1 MELASWCPSG
11 AYSFEVAARFL
22 KSLWASGVKF
32 KPVTGE
38 VFTYKLY
45 SADTGIT
52 GHHLEKCTKGCP
64 GSFAQ
69 CAASLIEDYEV

>member
-11 AYSFEVAARFL
+11 AYSFEVAARIL

-32 KPVTGE
+32 KPVIGECLLINCTVLTG
-38 VFTYKLY
+38 
-45 SADTGIT
+45 ST
-52 GHHLEKCTKGCP
+52 GHHLEKCTKGCS

-69 CAASLIEDYEV
+69 RAASLIEDYEV